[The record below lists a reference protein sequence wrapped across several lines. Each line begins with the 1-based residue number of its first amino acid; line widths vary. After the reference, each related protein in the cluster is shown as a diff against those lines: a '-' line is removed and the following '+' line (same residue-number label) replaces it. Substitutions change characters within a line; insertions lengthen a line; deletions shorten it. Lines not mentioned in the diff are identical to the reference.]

1 MATAPTS
8 TAQTRKARIRCHGAA
23 SGKSIRPKTSW
34 ASAPVMLTSNPLKV
48 LMNAANA
55 PAQVMPLRIDP
66 HGILFERL
74 LAGVAAGEK
83 VGEWAGEPT
92 SPDTPPTFS

>member
-8 TAQTRKARIRCHGAA
+8 TAQTRNARIRW
-23 SGKSIRPKTSW
+23 SGVDFGNIIRPKTSC

-55 PAQVMPLRIDP
+55 PAQVMPLRIEP
-66 HGILFERL
+66 QGMPFFFNEAFLNSKFSFRNEALVEGR
-74 LAGVAAGEK
+74 AGDGEL
-83 VGEWAGEPT
+83 G
-92 SPDTPPTFS
+92 